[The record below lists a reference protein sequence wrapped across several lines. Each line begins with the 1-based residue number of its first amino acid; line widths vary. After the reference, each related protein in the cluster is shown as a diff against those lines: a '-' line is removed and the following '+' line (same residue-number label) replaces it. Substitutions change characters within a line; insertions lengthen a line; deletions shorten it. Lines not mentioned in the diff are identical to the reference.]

1 MIGEAVLRLS
11 PAAPAPPP
19 VTPLPLLKL
28 IHTATPDTTK
38 LSCLCRV
45 CVGGV
50 NWILQCAVC
59 KSNNAIDHC
68 QLTERFTTRQFHVK
82 TNTPY
87 IGSGVA
93 MSGQGGG
100 KVQEAPECRG
110 RRVLCQKLKYFN
122 EVAHFR
128 LRIA

>member
-11 PAAPAPPP
+11 PAAPAPLP

-50 NWILQCAVC
+50 NWVLQCAVC
-59 KSNNAIDHC
+59 KSNNAINHC

-93 MSGQGGG
+93 MSGKGGG
-100 KVQEAPECRG
+100 KVHGGP
-110 RRVLCQKLKYFN
+110 RVQGPPSSVPKIKIL
-122 EVAHFR
+122 
-128 LRIA
+128 